1 MAKHGVVERQLLDSE
16 WVGSKR
22 VAIEIDKDMDNGS
35 VVTLNGLVDGE
46 MNLYEVADVTAS
58 TPLDDVYLVTTPEVM
73 EDERLKHNLS
83 DFYNIAGKIGNADK
97 MIPGNYVGLT
107 LEVFDASAV
116 SNEPQVGNIVEL
128 KAGRKLAV
136 VASLTAGS
144 TQFGT
149 IVDIYNGKY
158 GVRIG

>member
-22 VAIEIDKDMDNGS
+22 VAIKIDKDMDNGS

-116 SNEPQVGNIVEL
+116 SNKPQVGNIVEL

-136 VASLTAGS
+136 VASLTAES